1 MTQQTVVNNNA
12 TEVNPTT
19 SLKSEVAKPEV
30 TATGRSFQQLVEAT
44 VKGQTL
50 KDFSTLEQKVYL
62 EGLMK
67 GSNITLSK
75 TGEIVAPKLG
85 QVEIETVSVK
95 GKKYNVKLYATENGQ
110 VHFQGAPGTSKQYG
124 RTLSVQEI
132 EFYFTNFDKIVEWI
146 DANESLLTRMNE
158 EGKLIRNGKEVV
170 KQ

>member
-1 MTQQTVVNNNA
+1 
-12 TEVNPTT
+12 
-19 SLKSEVAKPEV
+19 
-30 TATGRSFQQLVEAT
+30 
-44 VKGQTL
+44 
-50 KDFSTLEQKVYL
+50 
-62 EGLMK
+62 MK